1 MTLLLALL
9 GCAQPVHLQY
19 DHGRAYYTMNQVQ
32 ADRTRESV
40 KDAVYP
46 LSGFEAANIRIRAEE
61 ATTDVESGKMEVVA
75 E

>member
-1 MTLLLALL
+1 MTLLLVLL

-19 DHGRAYYTMNQVQ
+19 DHGRTFYTMQQVQ
-32 ADRTRESV
+32 ANVTRESV

-46 LSGFEAANIRIRAEE
+46 LSGFEAANIRLRSQE
-61 ATTDVESGKMEVVA
+61 ASTDVESGTIEAV